1 MEPPGAWRVEPLV
14 YRRKHRPREENL
26 PRVTQL
32 VWGRH
37 RPGSQDS
44 LFPICLIFFL
54 LHPMTSLITMGGERH
69 CRRPGIW

>member
-1 MEPPGAWRVEPLV
+1 MEPPGVWRVEPLV

-44 LFPICLIFFL
+44 
-54 LHPMTSLITMGGERH
+54 
-69 CRRPGIW
+69 